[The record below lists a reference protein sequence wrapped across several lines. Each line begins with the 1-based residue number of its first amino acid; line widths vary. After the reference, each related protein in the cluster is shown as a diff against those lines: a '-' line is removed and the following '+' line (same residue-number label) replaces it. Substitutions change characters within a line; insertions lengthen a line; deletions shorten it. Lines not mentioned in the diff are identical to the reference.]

1 MPFGIKDVELV
12 ERIRWL
18 EVLVKKKDRPP
29 GGLLKH
35 YKARLYSIGSSGHST
50 FTSTSR

>member
-18 EVLVKKKDRPP
+18 EVLVKKKTAHR
-29 GGLLKH
+29 
-35 YKARLYSIGSSGHST
+35 AV
-50 FTSTSR
+50 F